1 MEATSGTVLNERFK
15 VGLLLVASSVFGIF
29 FAPVWV
35 FVGIVEAFTLGGLAE
50 YFAMAERKGVR
61 VNKTLGLFYGA
72 LLPPA
77 AYLPGE
83 PLILVIALLSLFV
96 YNFHRNL
103 KEQALLS
110 SAVTLFGIVYVAWT
124 FSFLVRIRELPNG
137 ALWVFFTVFV
147 TKMGDTAAFFVGRA
161 FGRHKI
167 MEHISPRKSVEG
179 AVASFVASVISAV
192 ALKAVLHAP
201 PVAHLLALGVL
212 IGILGQ
218 LGDLAESLIKRD
230 TGVKD
235 SGALPGLGGVLDVID
250 SLLFTTP
257 VVYAYAT
264 TFYKILA

>member
-1 MEATSGTVLNERFK
+1 MEA
-15 VGLLLVASSVFGIF
+15 ASSSRLSERLTAAFVLIAVTLFGIF
-29 FAPVWV
+29 FAPAWLFIGV
-35 FVGIVEAFTLGGLAE
+35 VEAFTLAGLYE
-50 YFAMAERKGVR
+50 YFTIAEKKGVR
-61 VNKTLGLFYGA
+61 LNKALGLFYGA
-72 LLPPA
+72 LLAPA

-83 PLILVIALLSLFV
+83 PLILVIAILSLFV

-103 KEQALLS
+103 KDQALVS

-124 FSFLVRIRELPNG
+124 CSFLVRIRQLPNG
-137 ALWVFFTVFV
+137 ALWVFFTIFV

-161 FGRHKI
+161 FGRHK
-167 MEHISPRKSVEG
+167 MVEHISPRKSVEG
-179 AVASFVASVISAV
+179 AVASFVASVVSAV

-201 PVAHLLALGVL
+201 PLAHLLALGVL

-230 TGVKD
+230 AGVKD
-235 SGALPGLGGVLDVID
+235 SGAIPGLGGVLDVMD
-250 SLLFTTP
+250 SLLFTIP